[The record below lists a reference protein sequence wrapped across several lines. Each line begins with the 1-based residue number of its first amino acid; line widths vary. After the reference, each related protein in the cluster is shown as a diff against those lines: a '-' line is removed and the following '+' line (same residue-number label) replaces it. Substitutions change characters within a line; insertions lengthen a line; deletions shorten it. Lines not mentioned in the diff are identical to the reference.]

1 MHEVTILYDLVKWLK
16 LANIHKI
23 AHAFECGTHVNI
35 MDHEIKIM
43 NYNQHA
49 DEITKQ
55 MKMR

>member
-1 MHEVTILYDLVKWLK
+1 
-16 LANIHKI
+16 
-23 AHAFECGTHVNI
+23 

-55 MKMR
+55 MKMRWK